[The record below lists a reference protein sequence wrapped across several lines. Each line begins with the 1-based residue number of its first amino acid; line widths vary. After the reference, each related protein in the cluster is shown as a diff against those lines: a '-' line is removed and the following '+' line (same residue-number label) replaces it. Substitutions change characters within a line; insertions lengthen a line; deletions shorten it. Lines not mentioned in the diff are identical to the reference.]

1 MKTNKNI
8 SENNLTELFQKVT
21 LESPSSDFSEKLVL
35 RLEKEIVKARKKEK
49 LLAAGQLAMEIS
61 SMLLVP
67 FLTIYLCDLLIPEF
81 TFSWHPPEMDF
92 NPNLIVTGI
101 SVLFL
106 LIVDML
112 FIKYKKRKQL

>member
-8 SENNLTELFQKVT
+8 FENNLNELFQKIT

-35 RLEKEIVKARKKEK
+35 RLEKEIVKTRKREK
-49 LLAAGQLAMEIS
+49 LIAAGQLAIEIS

-67 FLTIYLCDLLIPEF
+67 FLTIYLCDLLIPDF
-81 TFSWHPPEMDF
+81 TFSWHLPEMDF

-101 SVLFL
+101 SVLIL
-106 LIVDML
+106 LIVDNL
-112 FIKYKKRKQL
+112 FIKYKKKKYQ